1 MTAADEMAIILFLFF
16 LVGVAVGVLA
26 VITLSARRAHNAV
39 RYVPPRSPAWP
50 YGPGRDPDE
59 SDAPGPP
66 RWPTRG
72 SD

>member
-1 MTAADEMAIILFLFF
+1 MTAAEEMAIILFLFL

-26 VITLSARRAHNAV
+26 VIALSARRAHTAV
-39 RYVPPRSPAWP
+39 RYVPPPPPAWP
-50 YGPGRDPDE
+50 YLAGRDPDE
-59 SDAPGPP
+59 SDPDGPP